1 MLAHSVMSDSGT
13 QRAHPSSTVVLLA
26 DMRMDAV
33 SCRSEQTLEFLP
45 SVTPTRLSRRLFIDS
60 TLQCNV
66 WRRKHNTEDFMLKTR
81 ITEQYGLKV
90 PFINAGMAFIATAPL
105 VRAVCTA
112 GGMGMLGIPAMPPD
126 VLRAAIRD
134 VKAVD
139 PACFG
144 VDIIARFSGIE
155 HIEVCV
161 AEKVPVVVFFWD
173 DAPDEWLSRLRAAG
187 IHIWFQIGSVE
198 EAKAALGHGA
208 QGLVVQGSEA
218 GGHNRAAAAT
228 FSLLPAVID
237 SVPSVPVVA
246 AGGIAD
252 GRTVAAALALGAD
265 AVWVGTRL
273 LASFEANAH
282 PHYKDRVVSAG
293 VEDTARHLIFGPE
306 FPDAS
311 TRGLRNRI
319 VREWERRD
327 DPPPYKAVPDSEL
340 PVIGQARFY
349 GQEFPMKR
357 FCGFPP
363 TPRFT
368 GDLEEMSLLAGEL
381 VGQTKRL
388 MSAASIID
396 EMISGA
402 ETVIRKRL
410 GSMVV

>member
-1 MLAHSVMSDSGT
+1 VVRT
-13 QRAHPSSTVVLLA
+13 QAGGER
-26 DMRMDAV
+26 
-33 SCRSEQTLEFLP
+33 
-45 SVTPTRLSRRLFIDS
+45 
-60 TLQCNV
+60 
-66 WRRKHNTEDFMLKTR
+66 NTENSMLKTG

-90 PFINAGMAFIATAPL
+90 PFVNAGMAFIATAPL
-105 VRAVCTA
+105 ARAVCKA
-112 GGMGMLGIPAMPPD
+112 GGMGMLGSPSIPRD
-126 VLRAAIRD
+126 VLQAAIRD
-134 VKAVD
+134 VKAAD

-161 AEKVPVVVFFWD
+161 TEKVPVVVFFWD

-187 IHIWFQIGSVE
+187 SHIWFQVGSVD
-198 EAKAALGHGA
+198 EAKSALRRGA

-237 SVPSVPVVA
+237 AVPSVPVVA

-273 LASFEANAH
+273 LASFEAYAH
-282 PHYKDRVVSAG
+282 PQYKDRVVAAG

-327 DPPPYKAVPDSEL
+327 NPPPYKGVAEQEL
-340 PVIGQARFY
+340 PVIGQARIY

-363 TPRFT
+363 TQEFT
-368 GDLEEMSLLAGEL
+368 GDFEEMSLLAGES

-388 MSAASIID
+388 MSAAGIID
-396 EMISGA
+396 EMIKGA
-402 ETVIRKRL
+402 EAVIRERL
-410 GSMVV
+410 GSMVVE